1 MKQKQKVDFIYSLVL
16 ILVGVVLMVLPLIK
30 VPSIKVVLIGVM
42 ISYIISNI
50 VRFILTRKSKD
61 YDSIFTILSS
71 IVIIILT
78 IILDMNKPL
87 YLALTILVWVVLL
100 SLIKLKKSDYYDDNN
115 DKMWKLRILIL
126 ILFILTGF
134 LTSINLYYEQEGQ
147 ILIIGYFFLINGM
160 LEITDPVVKYLIKKQ
175 VLYEVIL

>member
-87 YLALTILVWVVLL
+87 YLALTILSWVVLL
-100 SLIKLKKSDYYDDNN
+100 SLIKLKKSDYYDDNK

-134 LTSINLYYEQEGQ
+134 LTSINLYYEQEVQ

-160 LEITDPVVKYLIKKQ
+160 LEITDPVVKYLIKK
-175 VLYEVIL
+175 

>member
-78 IILDMNKPL
+78 IILDMSKPL
-87 YLALTILVWVVLL
+87 YLALTILAWVVLL
-100 SLIKLKKSDYYDDNN
+100 SLIKLKKSDYYDDNK

-134 LTSINLYYEQEGQ
+134 LTSINLYYEQEVQ

-160 LEITDPVVKYLIKKQ
+160 LEITDPVVKYLIKK
-175 VLYEVIL
+175 

>member
-1 MKQKQKVDFIYSLVL
+1 
-16 ILVGVVLMVLPLIK
+16 MVLPLIK

-78 IILDMNKPL
+78 IILDMSKPL
-87 YLALTILVWVVLL
+87 YLALTILAWVVLL
-100 SLIKLKKSDYYDDNN
+100 SLIKLKKSDYYDDNK

-134 LTSINLYYEQEGQ
+134 LTSINLYYEQEVQ

-160 LEITDPVVKYLIKKQ
+160 LEITDPVVKYLIKK
-175 VLYEVIL
+175 

>member
-87 YLALTILVWVVLL
+87 YLALTILAWVVLL
-100 SLIKLKKSDYYDDNN
+100 SLIKLKKSDYYDDNK

-134 LTSINLYYEQEGQ
+134 LTSINLYYEQEVQ

-160 LEITDPVVKYLIKKQ
+160 LEITDPVVKYLIKK
-175 VLYEVIL
+175 